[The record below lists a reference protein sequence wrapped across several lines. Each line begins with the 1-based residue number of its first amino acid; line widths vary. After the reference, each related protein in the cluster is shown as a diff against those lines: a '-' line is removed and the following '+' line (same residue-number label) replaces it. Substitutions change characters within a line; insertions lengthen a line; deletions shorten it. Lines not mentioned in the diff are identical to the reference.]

1 MGHKSL
7 TAHFVGAPQNREQN
21 NLSDSY
27 YWSTFVD
34 MVSGAVAGFCA
45 DLTVHPLDTLKA
57 RFQFQHGVQVSYHG
71 IVHAFVT
78 VLKEE
83 GVRKGLY
90 AGVGAVLIGSIPSN
104 ALTFAVYASTKR
116 ALEAHGNSL
125 ENVVLTDL
133 FAGAAG
139 EIAALTTYVPCEVV
153 AKRMQT
159 EAMGHSRHYRSI
171 WDAFRVITQ
180 TEGIRGLYTG
190 LTPTMLRD
198 IPFTSLQFTFFELLK
213 MATRRWNQREH
224 LSHIE
229 TLNLG
234 IIAGGLAAAMTTP
247 FDVIKTRLQTQRIER
262 PKYKGIFHCII
273 LMSKEEGFL
282 AFFKGMVM
290 RVLWVAPA
298 SGITLGIY
306 ENLVHRL
313 DKRRGEQS
321 NIEKQLEGIF

>member
-57 RFQFQHGVQVSYHG
+57 RFQFQHGVQ
-71 IVHAFVT
+71 
-78 VLKEE
+78 
-83 GVRKGLY
+83 VRKGLY

-282 AFFKGMVM
+282 AFFK
-290 RVLWVAPA
+290 
-298 SGITLGIY
+298 
-306 ENLVHRL
+306 VHRL